1 MVMRAKDEAKFLAE
15 AYKTVIQ
22 ERVVDGELMCPEACC
37 GKPVME
43 CKCGPDCP
51 HCNCHEI
58 QKLTKEEDAEGALG
72 NLVKGVGRGVGDIAT
87 GVGRVGLA
95 AGGAGAAAAGGALGA
110 ALKIAKTLTAD
121 QLQKLGEYA
130 LKKSAED
137 EEDKDFDDEQRD
149 QDPFRHDEGNQVFGL
164 VDASGK
170 IVSLYDNEGIM
181 RQVMEGRPD
190 LKVVPLD
197 ELPFNAE
204 I

>member
-1 MVMRAKDEAKFLAE
+1 MRAKDEFKFIAE
-15 AYKTVIQ
+15 AYDTKLLL
-22 ERVVDGELMCPEACC
+22 ERIVDGTLMCPEACC
-37 GKPVME
+37 GSPVME

-130 LKKSAED
+130 LKKSSE
-137 EEDKDFDDEQRD
+137 
-149 QDPFRHDEGNQVFGL
+149 
-164 VDASGK
+164 
-170 IVSLYDNEGIM
+170 DNEVFVDKPLIWHHDNYSRLKQKAM
-181 RQVMEGRPD
+181 RGEELTDQEYDD
-190 LKVVPLD
+190 LKWSEGELD
-197 ELPFNAE
+197 RHGELQR
-204 I
+204 